1 MCLYI
6 NTYHVLHNMCI
17 HIYVCTHI
25 SYNIYIISIQK
36 SHAYIYIHIEYIP
49 HVYVCVSM
57 YVCINALDSSH
68 CNVACAIA
76 LLESLE
82 PKCFTRRA
90 PR

>member
-1 MCLYI
+1 MYYI
-6 NTYHVLHNMCI
+6 ICVYIFMYVHTYHI
-17 HIYVCTHI
+17 IY
-25 SYNIYIISIQK
+25 IYIISIQK